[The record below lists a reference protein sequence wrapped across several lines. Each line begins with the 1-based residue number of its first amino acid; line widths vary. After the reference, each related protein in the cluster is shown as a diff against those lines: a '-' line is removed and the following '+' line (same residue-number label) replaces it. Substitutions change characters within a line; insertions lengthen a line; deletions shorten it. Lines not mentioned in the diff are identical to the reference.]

1 MENNIKADVTLKSLK
16 TRLEKEKAESSAI
29 TKQINQLKED
39 QKVHNSRISSLM
51 YQIKELTKEDL
62 IVSEH
67 ALLQFLRRVE
77 LVNIEEAEKKILT
90 PEVIRIWKVLGDTSI
105 PIGIGEHVAVIKNGV
120 VTTII

>member
-16 TRLEKEKAESSAI
+16 TRLEKEKAESGVIA
-29 TKQINQLKED
+29 KQINELKVN
-39 QKVHNSRISSLM
+39 QKIHDSRISAIIH
-51 YQIKELTKEDL
+51 QIKELTKEDL

-67 ALLQFLRRVE
+67 AILQFLRRVE
-77 LVNIEEAEKKILT
+77 LIDVQEVEKKILT
-90 PEVIRIWKVLGDTSI
+90 PELVKIWKVLGNTSI